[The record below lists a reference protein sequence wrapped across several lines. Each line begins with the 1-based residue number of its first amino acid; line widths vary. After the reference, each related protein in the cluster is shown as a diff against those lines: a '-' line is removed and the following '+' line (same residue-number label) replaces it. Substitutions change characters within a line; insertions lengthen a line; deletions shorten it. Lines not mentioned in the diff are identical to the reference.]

1 MADTAKSKKESVD
14 RIPPQSLDAEMAVL
28 GSILLQTEA
37 LSKVLEILDDE
48 AFHKKAHQK
57 IFQAAAHLFERNE
70 PVDVVTL
77 SNELERRKE
86 LENIGG
92 PYYLTEL
99 VERMPS
105 AANVEYHARI
115 VQERALRRKLI
126 EVANE
131 ISNEAYT
138 GKEEAPNLID
148 QAEQKIFRLSDRRL
162 RKGFSPIGPVMHQTF
177 ETIESFH
184 GRQGGVTGI
193 PTGFAKLDELT
204 AGLQKAEL
212 IVLAGRPSMGKTA
225 LALNMARNAAVDHGI
240 GVGVFSL
247 EMAAYQLTL
256 RMLCSEARVDQHKV
270 RTGRLPEEEWMKLS
284 LSVGNLADAPI
295 YIDDTPAI
303 SILEIRAK
311 ARRLKAEHDIG
322 LVIVD
327 YLQLIRGTPGI
338 ESRQQEISNISQSL
352 KALAKELDTPVLA
365 LSQLSRAVETRGG
378 ERRPILSD
386 LRESGAIEQDADV
399 VMFIYRPE
407 VYGDEEKQGIAEI
420 IIGKQR
426 SGPVATVEL
435 AFIKEWVQ
443 FTNLAYDTETNVPG
457 PF

>member
-1 MADTAKSKKESVD
+1 MNTTQKEAKEPID
-14 RIPPQSLDAEMAVL
+14 RIPPQALDAEMAVL
-28 GSILLQTEA
+28 GAILLQTEA
-37 LSKVLEILDDE
+37 VSKVLEILDE
-48 AFHKKAHQK
+48 ESFHKKAHRN
-57 IFQAAAHLFERNE
+57 IFSAAVRLFERNE
-70 PVDVVTL
+70 PIDVVTL
-77 SNELERRKE
+77 SNELEHLKI
-86 LENIGG
+86 LEAIGG

-99 VERMPS
+99 VERIPS
-105 AANVEYHARI
+105 AANVEYHAKI
-115 VQERALRRKLI
+115 VQEKALRRKLI
-126 EVANE
+126 EIANE
-131 ISNEAYT
+131 INNDAYS
-138 GKEEAPNLID
+138 GKDEAPNIID
-148 QAEQKIFRLSDRRL
+148 QAEQRIFRLSDRKL
-162 RKGFSPIGPVMHQTF
+162 RKGFSPIGPIMHQTF

-184 GRQGGVTGI
+184 GRKGGVTGI
-193 PTGFAKLDELT
+193 PTGYGKLDELT
-204 AGLQKAEL
+204 AGLQKSEL

-225 LALNMARNAAVDHGI
+225 LALNIARNAAVDHQIPIGI
-240 GVGVFSL
+240 FSL

-270 RTGRLPEEEWMKLS
+270 RTGRLPDEEWMKLS
-284 LSVGNLADAPI
+284 MSVGNLTEAPI

-311 ARRLKAEHDIG
+311 ARRLKVEHDVG
-322 LVIVD
+322 LIIID

-338 ESRQQEISNISQSL
+338 ESRQQEISMISQSL
-352 KALAKELDTPVLA
+352 KSLAKELNIPVLA

-407 VYGDEEKQGIAEI
+407 VYGDEEKQGIAEV

-426 SGPVATVEL
+426 SGPTATFEL

-443 FTNLAYDTETNVPG
+443 FTNLAYDREPQGQG